1 MITVPDLSEMES
13 ERGDT
18 MRLSDL
24 VEYAWNQYRIPLDDG
39 MERIRGYS
47 LLIHP
52 ETGRWL
58 AVLMRTQDSR
68 TGEIQELADIRCGM
82 GNGTRSPY
90 LSLPYRMQGREW
102 VGVRFHQDLEQ
113 SVVFGLFDQ
122 AAGYGDPRGY
132 TVVLHKERPQEG
144 QWYRDS
150 PLPRRSSEDLSGPR
164 RIQEMKRRF
173 STISWD
179 RTRRIQA
186 FLKQA
191 DFMKDYEDDHL
202 CSAMPAAFPPLY
214 QDLSVNELRG
224 YFTWRSG
231 IFHKEYIPGHP
242 TFVFLYASELLNGI
256 HTDSVKETFQ
266 KLQELYAYF
275 LKDES
280 GPGMRQKVLRRW
292 CFEYA
297 IVNNVPPMDAV
308 LFQDPETAETD
319 HNLAVLKNPQE
330 YSDQEVF
337 DALTGLVKGR
347 FASSPVLNCSQGMRL
362 FAEGWRKAVSDTGK
376 GKENLFERIFGR
388 CISYAWRPLGSAACL
403 HRGQAENRTYE
414 LNLCRKF
421 ICENGSWIM
430 QCYESRKF
438 NLSLLKSLLAAFD
451 RKFRIYLNTGRRMKR
466 REEDAWAEVFADEA
480 IAQDQK
486 ELKKAS
492 VENIRIDRGGL
503 DQIRS
508 DALKTLDSLL
518 SEEEKKEMASLL
530 EEEKPVE
537 QESAPDEAENGL
549 LDEIQME
556 ILRALLDGQ
565 PAEPILKRV
574 HLLPSLAADA
584 INEALM
590 DEIGDTAV
598 QCENDTLS
606 LVEDYREEIAAL
618 TGGNRND

>member
-1 MITVPDLSEMES
+1 
-13 ERGDT
+13 
-18 MRLSDL
+18 
-24 VEYAWNQYRIPLDDG
+24 
-39 MERIRGYS
+39 
-47 LLIHP
+47 
-52 ETGRWL
+52 
-58 AVLMRTQDSR
+58 
-68 TGEIQELADIRCGM
+68 
-82 GNGTRSPY
+82 
-90 LSLPYRMQGREW
+90 
-102 VGVRFHQDLEQ
+102 
-113 SVVFGLFDQ
+113 
-122 AAGYGDPRGY
+122 
-132 TVVLHKERPQEG
+132 
-144 QWYRDS
+144 
-150 PLPRRSSEDLSGPR
+150 
-164 RIQEMKRRF
+164 
-173 STISWD
+173 
-179 RTRRIQA
+179 
-186 FLKQA
+186 
-191 DFMKDYEDDHL
+191 
-202 CSAMPAAFPPLY
+202 
-214 QDLSVNELRG
+214 
-224 YFTWRSG
+224 
-231 IFHKEYIPGHP
+231 
-242 TFVFLYASELLNGI
+242 
-256 HTDSVKETFQ
+256 
-266 KLQELYAYF
+266 
-275 LKDES
+275 
-280 GPGMRQKVLRRW
+280 
-292 CFEYA
+292 
-297 IVNNVPPMDAV
+297 
-308 LFQDPETAETD
+308 
-319 HNLAVLKNPQE
+319 
-330 YSDQEVF
+330 
-337 DALTGLVKGR
+337 
-347 FASSPVLNCSQGMRL
+347 
-362 FAEGWRKAVSDTGK
+362 
-376 GKENLFERIFGR
+376 
-388 CISYAWRPLGSAACL
+388 
-403 HRGQAENRTYE
+403 
-414 LNLCRKF
+414 
-421 ICENGSWIM
+421 M

-565 PAEPILKRV
+565 PAVPILKRA